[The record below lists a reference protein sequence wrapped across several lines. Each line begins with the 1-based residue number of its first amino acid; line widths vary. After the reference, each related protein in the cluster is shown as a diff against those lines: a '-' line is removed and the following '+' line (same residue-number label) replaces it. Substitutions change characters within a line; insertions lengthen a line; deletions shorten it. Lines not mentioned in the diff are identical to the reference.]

1 MWRTLL
7 ALLAVFV
14 AALGLVVVTFSA
26 SAREQRADLV
36 FVNGTEPKTLDPQK
50 MTGVPEGRLADAVF
64 EGLTYRDNDSHRPL
78 PGSAASWDIS
88 PDGRR
93 YTFHMRKE
101 ARWTDG
107 KRVTAHDFAWSWKRL
122 QEPETT
128 SEYAYLLHCVRHA
141 EAYNTFGA
149 QVKALRGDPTAKERP
164 GQLGILG
171 GFRSLAGDGKTAV
184 SAKDWQGFLSEF
196 AVRDTVVRTRERA
209 LVDAIDTTTGELSA
223 DVLREV
229 GVAFERDAARR
240 EAELAD
246 AKAHFGIDQ
255 GAFAQDEDTFVVELT
270 AFVPYFL
277 DLTSFHS
284 ALPSPRQAVV
294 KNPES
299 WFREPATC
307 VSNGPFRLARWEV
320 NKKIRL
326 VKNHDYW
333 GAREVALETVDALP
347 IENSTTALNLYLSG
361 EADWLPATYPPDLI
375 DQLKDRPDFKANPSA
390 ITYFFRIN
398 VTRKPFDDPR
408 VRLALSKAID
418 RDLLVTKVT
427 RKGETP
433 AVTIVP
439 PMPGYTAPDSPMGY
453 DPEGARKLL
462 AEAGFPGGKG
472 FPPFGVL
479 YNKSEGHQKNA
490 EFVADQLRRNLAVEA
505 KAYVAEWQSYLRNQT
520 QLDYDVCRAG
530 WVADYRDPMTF
541 LDLWITKGGNNN
553 TGWGDPLYDRLIG
566 LAGDPFA
573 LEAAADEVIPKLA
586 EQDRAKALLAA
597 LAAAKTPAE
606 RVSAAEPLRMQ
617 LFREAEGLLVR
628 RGHPFIPIY
637 YYVVTNLVSPRVE
650 GFRTELVQADG
661 TKIPNLQDLHPLR
674 DLRIRKD

>member
-7 ALLAVFV
+7 GLLAVFG

-26 SAREQRADLV
+26 SEREQRADLV

-78 PGSAASWDIS
+78 PGSAASWDVS

-107 KRVTAHDFAWSWKRL
+107 TRVTARDFAWSWKRL
-122 QEPETT
+122 QEPKTA

-149 QVKALRGDPTAKERP
+149 QLKALRGDPEAKERP
-164 GQLGILG
+164 ARVGILA
-171 GFRSLAGDGKTAV
+171 GFRSLVGTGTDPV
-184 SAKDWQGFLSEF
+184 PAKDWQAFLSEY

-209 LVDAIDTTTGELSA
+209 LVDAIDLTTGELPPER
-223 DVLREV
+223 LREV
-229 GVAFERDAARR
+229 GEAFDRDLARR
-240 EAELAD
+240 ETELAE

-255 GAFAQDEDTFVVELT
+255 GAFAPDDDTFVVELT

-284 ALPSPRQAVV
+284 ALPSPRQAVER
-294 KNPES
+294 NPEA

-307 VSNGPFRLARWEV
+307 VGNGPFRLARWEV

-326 VKNHDYW
+326 VRNETYW
-333 GAREVALETVDALP
+333 AVKDVALRTVDVLP
-347 IENSTTALNLYLSG
+347 IENSTTSLNLYLSG

-375 DQLKDRPDFKANPSA
+375 DQLKDRPDFKANASA

-418 RDLLVTKVT
+418 RDLLVGMVT

-433 AVTIVP
+433 ATTVVP
-439 PMPGYTAPDSPMGY
+439 PMPGYAPPQSPMGF
-453 DPEGARKLL
+453 DPEGARRLL

-472 FPPFGVL
+472 FPAFGVL
-479 YNKSEGHQKNA
+479 YNKSEGHQKIT
-490 EFVADQLRRNLAVEA
+490 EFVADQLRRNLGVEA

-520 QLDYDVCRAG
+520 QLDYEVCRAG

-566 LAGDPFA
+566 LAADPFA
-573 LEAAADEVIPKLA
+573 LEGAADEVIPKLS
-586 EQDRAKALLAA
+586 EPDRAKALLAA
-597 LAAAKTPAE
+597 LAAARTPSE

-617 LFREAEGLLVR
+617 LFREAEGILVR

-650 GFRTELVQADG
+650 GFRTELVQPDG
-661 TKIPNLQDLHPLR
+661 TRIPNLQDLHPLR